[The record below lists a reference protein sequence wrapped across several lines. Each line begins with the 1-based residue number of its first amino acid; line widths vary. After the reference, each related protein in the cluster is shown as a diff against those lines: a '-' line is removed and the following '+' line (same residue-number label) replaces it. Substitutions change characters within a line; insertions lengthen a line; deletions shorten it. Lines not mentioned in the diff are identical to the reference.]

1 MPTAEDVLGKWLR
14 KRGQRHRVEGRREKR
29 VREREREKEG
39 KRANELIQPGMQML
53 RLTRQEAKHN

>member
-1 MPTAEDVLGKWLR
+1 MAEEAGPATQGGR
-14 KRGQRHRVEGRREKR
+14 KKR
-29 VREREREKEG
+29 KTGEREREKEG